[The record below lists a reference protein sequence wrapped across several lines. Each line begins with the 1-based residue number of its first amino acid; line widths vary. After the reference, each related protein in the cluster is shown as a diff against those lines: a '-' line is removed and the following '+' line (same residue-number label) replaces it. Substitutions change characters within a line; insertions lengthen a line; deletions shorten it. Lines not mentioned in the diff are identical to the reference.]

1 MGADNSLP
9 ARCFMDQQQELES
22 VFISAQI
29 GARLRKAREDRGL
42 TQSELADRVNASQV
56 QIDHY
61 EHGGLDM
68 PVVRLF
74 DIAAALEVMAGDLLA
89 D

>member
-1 MGADNSLP
+1 
-9 ARCFMDQQQELES
+9 MDQQNELES

-29 GARLRKAREDRGL
+29 GSRLRKAREDRGL
-42 TQSELADRVNASQV
+42 TQSELAERVNASQI

-74 DIAAALEVMAGDLLA
+74 DLAAALDVTAGVLLA